1 METSNNIEFFNN
13 TATVAEA
20 ETKVKTEAK
29 TKVEA
34 EVETAPEQP
43 SHLGEPVIT
52 AKNLCKFYQMGE
64 VTVKALQG
72 VNFTIYP
79 GEFIVILGPS
89 GSGKSTLLNLIGG
102 MDKASAGELYFKTN
116 PLHQADLKQLTL
128 FRRNNVGFVF
138 QFYNLIPNLTAYENV
153 CLSAE
158 IAVNPLSP
166 AEMLEKIGLGERAG
180 HFPAQLSGGEQQR
193 VALARAIVKNPD
205 ILLCDEPT
213 GALDYHTSIQ
223 VLQLLQRFCQS
234 YRKTVILITH
244 NTPISQIAD
253 RIFYIKDGQLS
264 RITVNEH
271 PIPAE
276 KVTW

>member
-1 METSNNIEFFNN
+1 MEPLNDRTPLIS
-13 TATVAEA
+13 
-20 ETKVKTEAK
+20 
-29 TKVEA
+29 
-34 EVETAPEQP
+34 
-43 SHLGEPVIT
+43 

-72 VNFTIYP
+72 VDFTIYP

-102 MDKASAGELYFKTN
+102 MDKATEGELFFKNT
-116 PLHQADLKQLTL
+116 PLHDADPKKLTL

-158 IAVNPLSP
+158 IAQNPLSP
-166 AEMLEKIGLGERAG
+166 AEMLEKVGLGERAT

-213 GALDYHTSIQ
+213 GALDYQTSIQ
-223 VLQLLQRFCQS
+223 VLQLLQHFCQK
-234 YRKTVILITH
+234 YQKTVILITH
-244 NTPISQIAD
+244 NNPIAQIAN

-264 RITVNEH
+264 RITTNAE
-271 PIPAE
+271 PIPPE
-276 KVTW
+276 KVNW